1 MSNKKIMKFDTIEYD
16 KVVELVLYK
25 WSRMRYYGT
34 RDNYVM
40 GGKIKTMEKEKIKYL
55 ELLAREYPTKQLA
68 CREII
73 NLNAI
78 LNLPKGTEHFMSDLH
93 GEYEAFCHI
102 INNCAGVIK
111 EKIDRIFA
119 EQLSEQERREL
130 CTLIY
135 YPKEKLNALEE
146 ERILTEDWYKLNL
159 QNLIVVAKDVSS
171 KYTRSKVRK
180 AMPEEFAYIIDEL
193 LHMQVDEDNNQIE
206 YHRQIMETIIHI
218 KIADEFIVAL
228 AELIKR
234 LAVDHLHIVGDIYDR
249 GAQPDKIMDLLMEYH
264 SLDIQ
269 WGNHDVLWMGAASGI
284 EACIATVVRNNLRYR
299 NMEVL
304 ESGYG
309 ISLRTL
315 VLFAE
320 QQYGGQDVMD
330 AALQAISVILFKLE
344 GQIISRHPEYQ
355 MDERKLLEKIDFDKG
370 TVVIEGKEYV
380 MKRKDFP
387 TVDKQQPYELTQEEA
402 LVMSELRQSFLNS
415 EKLHCHVRFLCQ
427 KGSMYKCYNEN
438 LMYHGCIPLDEQ
450 GNFEGIEV
458 GDRIYKGKA
467 YLDYADCVVRKVC
480 QEAATRS
487 EEDFIWYLWAG
498 QKSPL
503 SGRRIKTF
511 EKMYLT
517 DSEPKVEERNP
528 YYDNYHKEYICNMIL
543 REFGLF
549 SNMSHIINGHTPV
562 KVNAGEVPVRA
573 NGKLIIID
581 GGFCKA
587 YHQKT
592 GIAGYTL
599 IYNSHSMRLKEH
611 QPFESI
617 RKVLEENKDIESSTD
632 IFETEEKRIRVKDTD
647 VGKKIQEQIADL
659 QMLLEYFDYLR

>member
-1 MSNKKIMKFDTIEYD
+1 
-16 KVVELVLYK
+16 
-25 WSRMRYYGT
+25 
-34 RDNYVM
+34 
-40 GGKIKTMEKEKIKYL
+40 MEKDKQTYL
-55 ELLAREYPTKQLA
+55 KLLAREYPTKQLV

-102 INNCAGVIK
+102 INNCSGVIR
-111 EKIDRIFA
+111 EKIERIFA
-119 EQLSEQERREL
+119 EQLSGQERREL

-146 ERILTEDWYKLNL
+146 QGILVEDWYRVNL
-159 QNLIVVAKDVSS
+159 ENLIAVAKDVSS

-206 YHRQIMETIIHI
+206 YHRQIIDTIIHI
-218 KIADEFIVAL
+218 QIADEFIIAL

-249 GAQPDKIMDLLMEYH
+249 GAHPDKIMDLLMKYH
-264 SLDIQ
+264 SLDIE
-269 WGNHDVLWMGAASGI
+269 WGNHDVLWMGAAAGI
-284 EACIATVVRNNLRYR
+284 EACIATVVRNNLRYK
-299 NMEVL
+299 NIQVL

-315 VLFAE
+315 VLFAG
-320 QQYGGQDVMD
+320 QQYGDADVMD

-344 GQIISRHPEYQ
+344 GQIIGRHPEYQ
-355 MDERKLLEKIDFDKG
+355 MDERRLLEKIDSDRG
-370 TVVIEGKEYV
+370 TVEIDGKAYEL
-380 MKRKDFP
+380 KRKDFP
-387 TVDKQQPYELTQEEA
+387 TVDPQNPYELTEEEA
-402 LVMSELRQSFLNS
+402 AVLSDLRQSFLNS
-415 EKLHCHVRFLCQ
+415 KRLHQHVQFLCE
-427 KGSMYKCYNEN
+427 KGSMYRCYNGN
-438 LMYHGCIPLDEQ
+438 LLYHGCIPLDEQ
-450 GNFEGIEV
+450 GNFEGIRI
-458 GDRIYKGKA
+458 GDKVYKGKA
-467 YLDYADCVVRKVC
+467 YLDYADWVVRKVC
-480 QEAATRS
+480 LDTSTES

-503 SGRRIKTF
+503 SGRKIKTF
-511 EKMYLT
+511 EKMYLVDRGMT
-517 DSEPKVEERNP
+517 EEERNP
-528 YYDNYHKEYICNMIL
+528 YYEYYHREYICNMIL

-549 SNMSHIINGHTPV
+549 SAISHIINGHTPV
-562 KVNAGEVPVRA
+562 RVSSGEAPVRA

-599 IYNSHSMRLKEH
+599 IYNSHCMRLKAH

-617 RKVLEENKDIESSTD
+617 KKVLEENKDIESVTD

-647 VGKKIQEQIADL
+647 IGKTIQGQIDDL
-659 QMLLEYFDYLR
+659 QMLLEYYNYSKFDFRE

>member
-1 MSNKKIMKFDTIEYD
+1 
-16 KVVELVLYK
+16 
-25 WSRMRYYGT
+25 
-34 RDNYVM
+34 
-40 GGKIKTMEKEKIKYL
+40 MEKDKRTYL
-55 ELLAREYPTKQLA
+55 KLLAREYPTKQLV

-102 INNCAGVIK
+102 INNCSGVVR
-111 EKIDRIFA
+111 EKIERIFA
-119 EQLSEQERREL
+119 EQLSGQERREL

-146 ERILTEDWYKLNL
+146 QEILAEDWYRVNL
-159 QNLIVVAKDVSS
+159 ENLIAVAKDVSS

-206 YHRQIMETIIHI
+206 YHRQIIDTIIHI
-218 KIADEFIVAL
+218 QIADEFIIAL

-249 GAQPDKIMDLLMEYH
+249 GAQPDKIMDLLMKYH
-264 SLDIQ
+264 SLDIE
-269 WGNHDVLWMGAASGI
+269 WGNHDVLWMGAAAGI

-299 NMEVL
+299 NIQVL

-315 VLFAE
+315 VWFAG
-320 QQYGGQDVMD
+320 QQYGDADVMD

-344 GQIISRHPEYQ
+344 GQIIGRHPEYQ
-355 MDERKLLEKIDFDKG
+355 MDERRLLEKIDSDRG
-370 TVVIEGKEYV
+370 TVEINGKAYAL
-380 MKRKDFP
+380 KRKDFP
-387 TVDKQQPYELTQEEA
+387 TVDPQNPYELTAEEA
-402 LVMSELRQSFLNS
+402 AVLSDLRQSFLNS
-415 EKLHCHVRFLCQ
+415 KRLHQHVQFLCE
-427 KGSMYKCYNEN
+427 KGSMYRCYNGN
-438 LMYHGCIPLDEQ
+438 LLYHGCIPLDEQ
-450 GNFEGIEV
+450 GNFEGICI
-458 GDRIYKGKA
+458 GDKVYKGKA
-467 YLDYADCVVRKVC
+467 YLDYADWVVRKVC
-480 QEAATRS
+480 LDTSTAS
-487 EEDFIWYLWAG
+487 EEDFMWYLWAG

-503 SGRRIKTF
+503 SGRKIKTF
-511 EKMYLT
+511 EKMYLVDREMT
-517 DSEPKVEERNP
+517 VEDRNP
-528 YYDNYHKEYICNMIL
+528 YYEYYHKEYICNMIL
-543 REFGLF
+543 REFGLY
-549 SNMSHIINGHTPV
+549 SSISHIINGHTPV
-562 KVNAGEVPVRA
+562 KVSSGEAPVRA
-573 NGKLIIID
+573 NGKLVIID

-599 IYNSHSMRLKEH
+599 IYNSHCMRLKAH

-617 RKVLEENKDIESSTD
+617 KKVLEENKDIESVTD

-647 VGKKIQEQIADL
+647 VGKTIQRQIDDL
-659 QMLLEYFDYLR
+659 EMLLEYYNYSKFDFRE